1 MRREETGRMKLTK
14 LQNII
19 FPAHKRFIPYTKMFY
34 YGEGMEQSADKEY
47 WGIAEYHA
55 VDFAAYFNSFSIKKW
70 MKYTK
75 IDNVKICLTMKG
87 SFKIRISGYYM
98 NRGPFQEEVLSEQ
111 SFDLDEKKEL
121 ILDIPQVSD
130 QVTIVGFQIVGYK
143 NCCLYSGYYATEI
156 AEEEKREVRLA
167 LATTTFKKED
177 FILPNIQLLK
187 DEILNSEDEMAKNFY
202 VHVIDNGRTLNKEE
216 LECDHLWIHP
226 NPNTGGS
233 GGFSRGIIEANLQE
247 KPATHVLLMD
257 DDVIILPESL
267 KRTYR
272 LLTLLKEEYKDHF
285 ISGAMLY
292 YERMNEQHED
302 IGYVHD
308 DGSYGPLKHRL
319 DMQRLDAVVRN
330 EEPWPK
336 RKNQYAGWWYCC
348 IPTTIARLDNLPLPL
363 FVRGDD
369 VEYSLRNHAK
379 FITMNSIC
387 VWHMGFT
394 LKFNAAMELYQVHR
408 NSLAIQAASGI
419 CQNIDF
425 AERMRKFTR
434 VELLRFNYN
443 SAELLMDAVDDYL
456 KGPAFFEKPDGERIL
471 KEKGAKNEK
480 FEPLSKFKN
489 IPVDLDAVYG
499 DGPRG
504 RMEKLI
510 YRLTFNGLFCPDFLL
525 KKEPVVIAYDWF
537 YAPHRQYLRKKLLAV
552 NPHMQTGAI
561 RTLDKKR
568 GKALLKRYRKT
579 FKEIEQR
586 QKNIRKKYQD
596 RRAYMTSYE
605 FWKKYLGI

>member
-1 MRREETGRMKLTK
+1 MKLTK

-19 FPAHKRFIPYTKMFY
+19 FPTQKRFIPHTKMFY
-34 YGEGMEQSADKEY
+34 FGEGMEQSANKEY
-47 WGIAEYHA
+47 WGIAEYHT

-70 MKYTK
+70 LKYTE

-87 SFKIRISGYYM
+87 EFKIRISGYYM
-98 NRGPFQEEVLSEQ
+98 NRGPLQEEVLWEDNFSLQ
-111 SFDLDEKKEL
+111 EKKEL
-121 ILDIPQVSD
+121 ILNIPEVSEKI
-130 QVTIVGFQIVGYK
+130 TIIGFQIVGYK
-143 NCCLYSGYYATEI
+143 ECCLYGGYYATEI
-156 AEEEKREVRLA
+156 EEKKKKEVRLA
-167 LATTTFKKED
+167 LATTTFKKEN

-187 DEILNSEDEMAKNFY
+187 DEILNSTEEMAKNFY
-202 VHVIDNGRTLNKEE
+202 VHVIDNGRTLKKEE

-233 GGFSRGIIEANLQE
+233 GGFARGMIEAYHQE
-247 KPATHVLLMD
+247 KRATHVLLMD

-267 KRTYR
+267 KRTYQLLR
-272 LLTLLKEEYKDHF
+272 LLKDEYADYF
-285 ISGAMLY
+285 ISGAMLF
-292 YERMNEQHED
+292 YEHMNEQHED

-308 DGSYGPLKHRL
+308 DGSYGPLKRRL
-319 DMQRLDAVVRN
+319 DMERLDAVVRN

-348 IPTTIARLDNLPLPL
+348 IPVSTANMKNLPLPM

-369 VEYSLRNHAK
+369 VEYSLRNQAK

-408 NSLAIQAASGI
+408 NSLAIQAISGI
-419 CQNIDF
+419 CQDIDF
-425 AERMRKFTR
+425 VERIRKFTR

-443 SAELLMDAVDDYL
+443 SAELLMDAIDDYL
-456 KGPAFFEKPDGERIL
+456 KGPEFFEIPDGERIM

-480 FEPLSKFKN
+480 MEPLSKFKQ
-489 IPVDLDAVYG
+489 ISVDLDAVYG
-499 DGPRG
+499 DGERG
-504 RMEKLI
+504 KLEKLI
-510 YRLTFNGLFCPDFLL
+510 YRLTFNGLFCPDFMI

-537 YAPHRQYLRKKLLAV
+537 YAPHRQYLRKNLLAV
-552 NPHMQTGAI
+552 NPHMQTGAM

-568 GKALLKRYRKT
+568 GRELFKRYRKT
-579 FKEIEQR
+579 FGEFEQN
-586 QKNIRKKYQD
+586 QKTVKKKYQEKKE
-596 RRAYMTSYE
+596 YLTSYE
-605 FWKKYLGI
+605 FWKKYLGL